1 MGYMM
6 DKLGEAEL
14 LDQYAEELTEEAK
27 EALKLARVLRGNNP
41 TPVKEMEARENL
53 IEEYSD
59 IVNCARDLGLKPSE
73 DLIQMKPKRFRL
85 RWAIKEQTR
94 QQEQQAR
101 TPESPVLKMARE
113 IDEAMMGKQLSYEP
127 DEDQEALKEYVE
139 TAREVLNSI
148 MDITGRYEDDYYA

>member
-27 EALKLARVLRGNNP
+27 AALKLARVLRGNNP
-41 TPVKEMEARENL
+41 TPVKEMDARKSL
-53 IEEYSD
+53 IEEFSD

-73 DLIQMKPKRFRL
+73 DLIQMKQKRFRL
-85 RWAIKEQTR
+85 RWVIKEQTR
-94 QQEQQAR
+94 QQEKQAK
-101 TPESPVLKMARE
+101 TPEPPVLKMARE
-113 IDEAMMGKQLSYEP
+113 IDEAMMGKQLNFEP
-127 DEDQEALKEYVE
+127 DEDPEALKEYVT

-148 MDITGRYEDDYYA
+148 LDITGRYDDYYA